1 MRARESDVSNVPDV
15 SGIKFSYMRTHTYE
29 RVPVRWGFFRILKII
44 FFLLEYQCVT
54 TKIADFDFSL
64 SYLCTVIQKTGRYQ
78 ARIRVH
84 AEIPDRSQKS
94 VRKISYRWLK
104 ADVWNENQNQNKQLV
119 HLSTNNLST
128 LKKSVLWLIATKQHV
143 ARDIRDNP
151 DMHIVCH
158 QRLFCGSWRWKSG
171 WKGGGLE
178 KNFYICSE

>member
-128 LKKSVLWLIATKQHV
+128 LKKKRSLTYCNKTTCSPRHSRQ
-143 ARDIRDNP
+143 
-151 DMHIVCH
+151 
-158 QRLFCGSWRWKSG
+158 SG
-171 WKGGGLE
+171 HAYCVPSKTILRQLKMKKRGKGWWFRE
-178 KNFYICSE
+178 KFLYL